1 MYYYYNL
8 ILFYIYSFLIK
19 VVLPFSPEYNN
30 LILWI
35 QKNQGYINEKVI
47 PDETS
52 KFNRIIL
59 AKKNIAKNELISF
72 IPEKIILSSINPL
85 LNSICRKA
93 YGLYHTSDLE
103 CITLFITFDKFNK
116 TSFFRPYYDYLPEFN
131 ISNLPTSYSNEK
143 LKSFEE
149 LEFDLHVGISNNKLK
164 NAYNEYVEKIL
175 EKKGIKNP
183 FEEFKYNYEIVKSRN
198 FARPGSEFFFD
209 LNSCV
214 PFIELF
220 NHDNNYNTD
229 FEFDEKNKGFILKA
243 VKDIKSGEELTVS
256 YGNESN
262 INLFMNYGFTLNYN
276 KYKNSIRVKIGE
288 GFYRFY
294 PSENDENNIKDI
306 FNIVKSLKEIY
317 GFDKNKEIFI
327 YNLMI
332 YGLEKKLEK
341 ISLIKKDNIDI
352 NIKNIIDEE
361 VLSINNYIKII
372 KNLIKVK

>member
-1 MYYYYNL
+1 MYCYYIIIL
-8 ILFYIYSFLIK
+8 IYIYSFLIRD
-19 VVLPFSPEYNN
+19 VLPFSPEYNN

-35 QKNQGYINEKVI
+35 QKNKGYINKKVI
-47 PDETS
+47 PDESS
-52 KFNRIIL
+52 KFNRKML
-59 AKKNIAKNELISF
+59 SKENIVKNELISY

-85 LNSICRKA
+85 LNSICRNA
-93 YGLYHTSDLE
+93 YGLYHNSDLE

-116 TSFFRPYYDYLPEFN
+116 TSFFKPYYDYLPKFN
-131 ISNLPTSYSNEK
+131 ITNLPTSYSDEK
-143 LKSFEE
+143 LKFFEE

-164 NAYNEYVEKIL
+164 NAYNEQVEKIL
-175 EKKGIKNP
+175 NKKGIKNP
-183 FEEFKYNYEIVKSRN
+183 YEEFRYNYEIVKSRN

-229 FEFDEKNKGFILKA
+229 FEYDEKNKGFILKA

-262 INLFMNYGFTLNYN
+262 INLFMNYGFTLDYN

-288 GFYRFY
+288 EFYRFY
-294 PSENDENNIKDI
+294 PSENSENNIKDI
-306 FNIVKSLKEIY
+306 FNIAKSLKEIY

-332 YGLEKKLEK
+332 NGLEKKLEN
-341 ISLIKKDNIDI
+341 ISLIKRGNIDI
-352 NIKNIIDEE
+352 NIKNIIDEL
-361 VLSINNYIKII
+361 VISINNYIKIL

>member
-1 MYYYYNL
+1 MYYYYTL
-8 ILFYIYSFLIK
+8 ILLYLYSNLIK
-19 VVLPFSPEYNN
+19 VVLPISNEYNN
-30 LILWI
+30 LITWI
-35 QKNQGYINEKVI
+35 QKNAGFVNEKVI
-47 PDETS
+47 PDESS
-52 KFNRIIL
+52 KYNRIMKSN
-59 AKKNIAKNELISF
+59 KKIAKNELISF

-85 LNSICRKA
+85 LNSICRNA

-116 TSFFRPYYDYLPEFN
+116 SSFFKPYYDYLPKFDMKY
-131 ISNLPTSYSNEK
+131 LPTSYSDEK
-143 LKSFEE
+143 LKLYDE

-164 NAYNEYVEKIL
+164 NAYNEQVEKIL
-175 EKKGIKNP
+175 NKKGIKNP

-229 FEFDEKNKGFILKA
+229 YEYDEKNKGFILKA
-243 VKDIKSGEELTVS
+243 VRDIIAGEELTVS

-262 INLFMNYGFTLNYN
+262 INLFMTYGFTLNYN
-276 KYKNSIRVKIGE
+276 KFKNSIRVKIGE
-288 GFYRFY
+288 GFFRFY
-294 PSENDENNIKDI
+294 PTENMNNNIKDI

-317 GFDKNKEIFI
+317 GFEKNKEIFI

-332 YGLEKKLEK
+332 EGLEKKLEK
-341 ISLIKKDNIDI
+341 IRLIKKDDI
-352 NIKNIIDEE
+352 NIKNIIDEL
-361 VLSINNYIKII
+361 VISINNYIKII
-372 KNLIKVK
+372 KDLIKIK

>member
-1 MYYYYNL
+1 MYCYYFIIL
-8 ILFYIYSFLIK
+8 IYIYSVLIK
-19 VVLPFSPEYNN
+19 DVLPFSLEYNN

-35 QKNQGYINEKVI
+35 QKNKGYINKKVI
-47 PDETS
+47 PDESS
-52 KFNRIIL
+52 KFNRKML
-59 AKKNIAKNELISF
+59 SKENIAKNELISY

-85 LNSICRKA
+85 LNPICRNA
-93 YGLYHTSDLE
+93 YGLYHNSDLE

-116 TSFFRPYYDYLPEFN
+116 TSFFKPYYAYLPKFN
-131 ISNLPTSYSNEK
+131 ITNLPTSYSDEK
-143 LKSFEE
+143 LKFFEE

-164 NAYNEYVEKIL
+164 NAYNEQVEKIL
-175 EKKGIKNP
+175 NKKGIKSP
-183 FEEFKYNYEIVKSRN
+183 YEEFRYNYEIVKSRN

-220 NHDNNYNTD
+220 NHNNNYNTD
-229 FEFDEKNKGFILKA
+229 FEYDEKNKGFILKA

-262 INLFMNYGFTLNYN
+262 INLFMNYGFTLDYN

-294 PSENDENNIKDI
+294 PSENSENNIKDI
-306 FNIVKSLKEIY
+306 FNIAKSLKEIY

-327 YNLMI
+327 FNLMI
-332 YGLEKKLEK
+332 NGLEKKLEN
-341 ISLIKKDNIDI
+341 ISLIKKGNIDI
-352 NIKNIIDEE
+352 NIKNIIDEL
-361 VLSINNYIKII
+361 VISINNYIKIL